1 MVGSHNDINVLHR
14 SLVFVEG
21 HVLEVNYDINR
32 HAYTKG
38 YYLADGI
45 YLKWLT
51 FVKTIHDPFTKKKS
65 WFAKRHES
73 CKKDIE
79 RAFGVLQSCFAII
92 RYLAFQWS
100 TNQMWEINE

>member
-1 MVGSHNDINVLHR
+1 MVGSHNDINVLHH

-21 HVLEVNYDINR
+21 HVLEVNYDING

-38 YYLADGI
+38 YYLANGI

-51 FVKTIHDPFTKKKS
+51 FVKTIRDPFTKKKS

-79 RAFGVLQSCFAII
+79 QAFGVLQSRFAIV